1 MRLILLFGISDTGSA
16 PVRTN
21 SEHASRKTVQQIR
34 ERGDAR
40 AHECL
45 SMDVDEPCDEVQLVL
60 PRAECMSKR
69 SVLRP
74 PDIQCLQQVIYAMS
88 TTTPFAVIV
97 DNAGFQTKGV
107 NCRLVETRA
116 KRP

>member
-1 MRLILLFGISDTGSA
+1 M
-16 PVRTN
+16 RTN
-21 SEHASRKTVQQIR
+21 SEQIR

-40 AHECL
+40 AHEC
-45 SMDVDEPCDEVQLVL
+45 SSVDVDEPYDEVQLVL
-60 PRAECMSKR
+60 PKAECTSKQR
-69 SVLRP
+69 V
-74 PDIQCLQQVIYAMS
+74 CLQKVIYAMS

-116 KRP
+116 KLP